1 MRAARILPMAVV
13 ALPATVALV
22 AELALVACA
31 AAQDFTS
38 ATLPGP
44 AASAGAFIESGLP
57 QGGAGAALD
66 ASCTSW
72 FGLPELETRA
82 VACAGGWRLARV
94 AAGFSQT
101 GAPDIGWS
109 AVGFACGVARP
120 DGGAGLR
127 AVARRDLAVEPG
139 SAAAARLDARAGAEV
154 GWGAWLEAARGL
166 RLWAAVPQ
174 SWSTGVAPPL
184 DRPLELGGAFERDG
198 LTLWLTRSAPSGGAE
213 ADHGAGV
220 ALRSGPLVAWAS
232 ARDRPLRGGVG
243 LTASARR
250 LFVAA
255 AVESHPALGETV
267 RIALGLAGAVR

>member
-1 MRAARILPMAVV
+1 MRPARIARMAG
-13 ALPATVALV
+13 LV
-22 AELALVACA
+22 LLAVLALAAHV

-44 AASAGAFIESGLP
+44 ATSAGAFIESGLP
-57 QGGAGAALD
+57 PIGARPAFD
-66 ASCTSW
+66 ASCTNW
-72 FGLPELETRA
+72 FGLPELETCA
-82 VACAGGWRLARV
+82 VACAAGWGLARV

-101 GAPDIGWS
+101 GEPDLGWS
-109 AVGFACGVARP
+109 AVGLAGGVARP
-120 DGGAGLR
+120 AGGAGLR
-127 AVARRDLAVEPG
+127 AVVRRDLAIEPG
-139 SAAAARLDARAGAEV
+139 SAAAARFDARAGAEV

-184 DRPLELGGAFERDG
+184 DRPLEIGGKFERDG

-213 ADHGAGV
+213 ADHGAGL

-243 LTASARR
+243 MMASVRR

-255 AVESHPALGETV
+255 GVESHPELGETV
-267 RIALGLAGAVR
+267 RLALGLAGALR

>member
-1 MRAARILPMAVV
+1 MRAARIRRLAALAPV
-13 ALPATVALV
+13 ALAAVIAL
-22 AELALVACA
+22 AARA

-44 AASAGAFIESGLP
+44 ASSANGFIESGLP
-57 QGGAGAALD
+57 PRHAGPAFD
-66 ASCTSW
+66 ASYARW

-82 VACAGGWRLARV
+82 VACGAGWRLARV

-101 GAPDIGWS
+101 GEPDLGWS
-109 AVGFACGVARP
+109 AAGLACGVART

-127 AVARRDLAVEPG
+127 AVARRDRSIEPG

-166 RLWAAVPQ
+166 RLWATVPQ
-174 SWSTGVAPPL
+174 SWSAGVAPPL
-184 DRPLELGGAFERDG
+184 DRPLEIGGEFERDG
-198 LTLWLTRSAPSGGAE
+198 LILWLTRSAPSGGAE

-220 ALRSGPLVAWAS
+220 ALRSGSLAAWALV
-232 ARDRPLRGGVG
+232 RDRPLRGGVG
-243 LTASARR
+243 LVASARR

-255 AVESHPALGETV
+255 AVESHPELGETV
-267 RIALGLAGAVR
+267 RLALGLGGAAR